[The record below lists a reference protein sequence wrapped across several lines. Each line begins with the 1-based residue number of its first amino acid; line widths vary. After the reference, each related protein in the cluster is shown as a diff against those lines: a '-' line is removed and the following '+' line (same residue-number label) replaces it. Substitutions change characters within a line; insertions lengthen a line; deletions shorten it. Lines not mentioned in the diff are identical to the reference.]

1 MSRPVR
7 HAWLLGVLVLLVGC
21 GSAERFTAEGDRLLR
36 DNQLVAAEKAYN
48 KAISVDAHYAPA
60 LYGKGW
66 ALYVSGHEE
75 LVPAAR
81 QLFRRCIDYDPEYWG
96 GYRGMGVLLL
106 DEDKVTAAETMLRTA
121 FEKDPT
127 EPTVLLTLGQL
138 YLRASRYDEAREL
151 FQGALAQAPD
161 RGEFL
166 RFMAELEMRQGRH
179 DAARQWIVEGRAMP
193 VGGRRGLMLLDEG
206 ELRIELD
213 RARVLLEGAT
223 GPDDPALNDALQALD
238 AADSLLDKASRDDPR
253 MQSPALRRRYHDR
266 LRKRIREAMG
276 V

>member
-1 MSRPVR
+1 MTRFLS
-7 HAWLLGVLVLLVGC
+7 ACLLLAACALLGC
-21 GSAERFTAEGDRLLR
+21 GSAQRWTAEGDELLR

-48 KAISVDAHYAPA
+48 SAIAIDAHYAPA

-66 ALYVSGHEE
+66 ALYVSGHDE

-81 QLFRRCIDYDPEYWG
+81 QLFRRCIDYAPEYWG

-106 DEDKVTAAETMLRTA
+106 DEDKVTAAEKMLRTA
-121 FEKDPT
+121 YEKDPT

-151 FQGALAQAPD
+151 FAGAIAQAPD

-179 DAARQWIVEGRAMP
+179 DEARRWIVEGRAKP
-193 VGGRRGLMLLDEG
+193 VGGQRGLMLLDEG

-213 RARVLLEGAT
+213 RARSLLERAT

-238 AADSLLDKASRDDPR
+238 VADSLLDKASRDDPR
-253 MQSPALRRRYHDR
+253 MRSPALRRRYHDR
-266 LRKRIREAMG
+266 LRQRIREAMG